1 MATNVL
7 GNHLKLGSNK
17 TLTRITVAFVTLALA
32 TLATK
37 YFVFDQ
43 QRYLVPTHS
52 VAPGE
57 SLDQVAWNAVTANL
71 GTLANNYVSA
81 SSKPAGFA
89 TQALNPGELV
99 PRSSLSSLKPGAV
112 ARVVVTTKT
121 QLGHGVRTGAR
132 VAVWAAERL
141 QNNQFD
147 APKQIV
153 SSAVVARV
161 LKQQAMFSAASQQ
174 VELMISPIQTPIVLS
189 AMATDSAIF
198 LVAQQ

>member
-1 MATNVL
+1 MATNIM
-7 GNHLKLGSNK
+7 GNQIKLGSNK
-17 TLTRITVAFVTLALA
+17 MLRRFTVALVTLALA
-32 TLATK
+32 GVAAK

-57 SLDQVAWNAVTANL
+57 SLDQVSWSVVTANL
-71 GTLANNYVSA
+71 GALAGSYVGA
-81 SSKPAGFA
+81 TTKPVGFA
-89 TQALNPGELV
+89 TETLKPGQLV
-99 PRSSLSSLKPGAV
+99 PRSTLSLSKPGTV
-112 ARVVVTTKT
+112 ARVVVATKT
-121 QLGHGVRTGAR
+121 QLGRTVRTGAR
-132 VAVWAAERL
+132 VAIWAAERL

-147 APKQIV
+147 VPKQIV
-153 SSAVVARV
+153 VRAVVARV
-161 LKQQAMFSAASQQ
+161 LKQQAMFSAANQQ

>member
-1 MATNVL
+1 
-7 GNHLKLGSNK
+7 
-17 TLTRITVAFVTLALA
+17 
-32 TLATK
+32 
-37 YFVFDQ
+37 
-43 QRYLVPTHS
+43 
-52 VAPGE
+52 
-57 SLDQVAWNAVTANL
+57 
-71 GTLANNYVSA
+71 
-81 SSKPAGFA
+81 
-89 TQALNPGELV
+89 
-99 PRSSLSSLKPGAV
+99 
-112 ARVVVTTKT
+112 
-121 QLGHGVRTGAR
+121 